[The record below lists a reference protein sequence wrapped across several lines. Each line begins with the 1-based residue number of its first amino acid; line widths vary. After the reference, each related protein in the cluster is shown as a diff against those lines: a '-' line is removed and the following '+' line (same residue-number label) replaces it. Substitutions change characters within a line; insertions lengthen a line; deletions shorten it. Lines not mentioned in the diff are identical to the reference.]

1 METLG
6 QGTNFCYSDFDRHRC
21 SSGSHHLLPT
31 SSNPYGGTRAGIASV
46 STAEK
51 PPVSGTFDP
60 NNIPELSVELQPIK
74 DCLIG
79 VIDALKAD
87 SSMGGSDK
95 RLLSESER
103 GVAVLLKR
111 LALGDIQAEIGAI
124 LLQMTG
130 FITTYDFGS
139 AQSVLTDLVSNEWR
153 DHKDWLKGVK
163 ALLQLARKIWN
174 R

>member
-1 METLG
+1 M
-6 QGTNFCYSDFDRHRC
+6 N
-21 SSGSHHLLPT
+21 
-31 SSNPYGGTRAGIASV
+31 NV
-46 STAEK
+46 EK
-51 PPVSGTFDP
+51 PPVSATFDP
-60 NNIPELSVELQPIK
+60 DNIPELSVELQPIK

-79 VIDALKAD
+79 VIDALTVD
-87 SSMGGSDK
+87 PSMGGGDK
-95 RLLSESER
+95 RLLGEAER

-111 LALGDIQAEIGAI
+111 LALGDISAEISGKV
-124 LLQMTG
+124 LQMTG

-139 AQSVLTDLVSNEWR
+139 AQSVLTDLVSSEWR

>member
-1 METLG
+1 MGELASQYG
-6 QGTNFCYSDFDRHRC
+6 NVGT
-21 SSGSHHLLPT
+21 
-31 SSNPYGGTRAGIASV
+31 SNPYGGARSGIAAVSSV
-46 STAEK
+46 EK
-51 PPVSGTFDP
+51 APVSGTFEP
-60 NNIPELSVELQPIK
+60 NRIPELSTELQPIK
-74 DCLIG
+74 DCLMG
-79 VIDALKAD
+79 VVDALNAAATN
-87 SSMGGSDK
+87 GGDK

-111 LALGDIQAEIGAI
+111 LALGDIAAEISAK

-163 ALLQLARKIWN
+163 ALLQLARKIWQ